1 MVEEVYYRYL
11 GAEAGARAS
20 GRVQRGHDQSELY
33 HVKRLGGGGV
43 RGKERELRK
52 ASYSSQVTKMVRVYR
67 AGQLEERLSPQD
79 WRTLG

>member
-33 HVKRLGGGGV
+33 HVKRLGGGGGA
-43 RGKERELRK
+43 GKGEGIKE
-52 ASYSSQVTKMVRVYR
+52 SQ
-67 AGQLEERLSPQD
+67 L
-79 WRTLG
+79 